1 MKTLTFK
8 ISELLEGKLKTFARK
23 KGKSRSEIVR
33 LALTHYFS
41 SDNIQTGSFLDLSRD
56 LTGSI
61 EGSKDLSWNK
71 KHLEG
76 YGK

>member
-1 MKTLTFK
+1 MKTLTLK
-8 ISELLEGKLKTFARK
+8 ISELLESKLKSFARK
-23 KGKSRSEIVR
+23 KGKNRSEIVR

-41 SDNIQTGSFLDLSRD
+41 SDDIEPGSFLDLSQD
-56 LTGSI
+56 LIGSI

-71 KHLEG
+71 KHLQG